1 MLFSFHVLS
10 LELFYFSFHFVYFL
24 AQRQHLPRLG
34 VVVKF
39 LQAKLNVFRLNPII
53 ESLDFLNF
61 GKKLFNL
68 DCVLFFL
75 GLIDQIIGF
84 NVQKLLVRLGQIG
97 GTFSNDNF
105 FVAQWVGRCFTI
117 VLVDVFRLPDVLPRI
132 LLPLKTYSQVFWAQI
147 IFALRKMLRWLCV
160 ICKYVREPL
169 VFQILFFIC
178 LITINI
184 F

>member
-24 AQRQHLPRLG
+24 AQRQHFPRLG
-34 VVVKF
+34 VEVKF

-68 DCVLFFL
+68 DGVLFFL

-84 NVQKLLVRLGQIG
+84 NV
-97 GTFSNDNF
+97 
-105 FVAQWVGRCFTI
+105 
-117 VLVDVFRLPDVLPRI
+117 
-132 LLPLKTYSQVFWAQI
+132 
-147 IFALRKMLRWLCV
+147 
-160 ICKYVREPL
+160 
-169 VFQILFFIC
+169 
-178 LITINI
+178 
-184 F
+184 